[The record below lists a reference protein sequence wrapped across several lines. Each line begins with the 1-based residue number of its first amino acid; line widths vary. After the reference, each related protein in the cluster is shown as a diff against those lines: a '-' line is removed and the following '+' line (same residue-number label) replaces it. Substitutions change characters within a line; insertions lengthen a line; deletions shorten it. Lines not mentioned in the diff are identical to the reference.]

1 MIQSKEM
8 IKVIYD
14 TLEDKFGEDIQII
27 NVDKVSNMCE
37 YFVIVNGN
45 STTHVKSLA
54 MNVEEKMKESGF
66 QLFNTEGA
74 RGNSWILLDYSNVVI
89 HIFDK
94 ESREFYNLER
104 LWSDGVKVDLDE
116 LKG

>member
-27 NVDKVSNMCE
+27 NVDKISNMCE

-104 LWSDGVKVDLDE
+104 LWNDGIKVDLDE

>member
-1 MIQSKEM
+1 MTQSKEM

-27 NVDKVSNMCE
+27 NVDNVSNLCE

-54 MNVEEKMKESGF
+54 MNLEEKMKESGF
-66 QLFNTEGA
+66 ELFQTEGA

-94 ESREFYNLER
+94 ENREFYNLEK
-104 LWSDGVKVDLDE
+104 LWSDGVSIDLEE
-116 LKG
+116 LKA